1 MRTIHG
7 YSLLELVVVMA
18 VIAVLT
24 GAAVVGYGPMLA
36 AWRLNA
42 AARQVIIDIKVARAR
57 AIGEGVSHRVHF
69 SVQGNTYQQQRQG
82 PSEQYAPTGPP
93 TTLPTTIETTK
104 CTAAGSNIT
113 FAPQGH
119 TRTFGTITLQNAGG
133 DQRQVVISIAGRMR
147 VQ

>member
-1 MRTIHG
+1 MRTVRG
-7 YSLLELVVVMA
+7 FSLLELVIVMA
-18 VIAVLT
+18 LTAVLT
-24 GAAVVGYGPMLA
+24 GTVVVGYGPMLA

-42 AARQVIIDIKVARAR
+42 AARQVVIDLKVARAR

-69 SVQGNTYQQQRQG
+69 SVPGNTYLQERQE
-82 PSEQYAPTGPP
+82 PSGQYASTGSP
-93 TTLPTTIETTK
+93 TTLPPRIETAK